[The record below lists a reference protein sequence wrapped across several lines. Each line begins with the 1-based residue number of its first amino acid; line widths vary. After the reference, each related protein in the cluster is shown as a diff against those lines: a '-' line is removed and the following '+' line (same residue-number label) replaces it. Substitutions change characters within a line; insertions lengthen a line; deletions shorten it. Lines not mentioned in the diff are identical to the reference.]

1 MKHISFLLFEN
12 FQFLEVKSFIHL
24 NRCVCNALLSGC
36 SCCNPKT
43 PVLKPAKKMLGDEP
57 GILRMKEKKKR
68 EISH

>member
-36 SCCNPKT
+36 SCWNPKT

-57 GILRMKEKKKR
+57 GNEGEKKK
-68 EISH
+68 EKSVIN